1 MIMEKEKSK
10 MAEISTTMKKTQKK
24 HENDWKKCLKIYYV
38 LFLTKNKL
46 AIFQKKRNIDILITT
61 LLYYYKDTRLSHY
74 HRLIGGGGGQRV
86 TDSVKSSWAGK
97 GVEIQMLTLKNW
109 EIIHHSK
116 MKTIFFLHIYYC
128 ALSIL
133 IAWNGKEWVAFLFIC

>member
-1 MIMEKEKSK
+1 M
-10 MAEISTTMKKTQKK
+10 
-24 HENDWKKCLKIYYV
+24 

-116 MKTIFFLHIYYC
+116 MKTFFFAHIFLCIKHFNCTKWKKMSCVSFYLLKNKHTHTHIYNERYNNT
-128 ALSIL
+128 ALVVMYVYRL
-133 IAWNGKEWVAFLFIC
+133 FL